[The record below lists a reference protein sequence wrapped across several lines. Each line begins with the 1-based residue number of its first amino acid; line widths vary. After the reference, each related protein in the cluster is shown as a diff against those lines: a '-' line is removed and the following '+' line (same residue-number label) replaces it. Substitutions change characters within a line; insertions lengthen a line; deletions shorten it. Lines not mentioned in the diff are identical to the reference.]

1 MRPLLSIN
9 QKALYYQI
17 QIPAVTLRPDTPSAI
32 PGGTV
37 QPGKNGNPENS
48 QKVPSRRSFDT
59 YECQTCKNRKYQ
71 DGSDDPGVSFK
82 TPTHISPENA
92 AYAIRSHEMEHVS
105 HAQAKAQRE
114 DEKILSQSVTYHT
127 AICPECGR
135 TYLSGGTTRTVFQ
148 KSQDFYNKAPEQKG
162 AFLDITA

>member
-1 MRPLLSIN
+1 MNPLISIN
-9 QKALYYQI
+9 QQTFYYQV
-17 QIPAVTLRPDTPSAI
+17 QVPAGTPSPDTPSAI
-32 PGGTV
+32 PDKTV
-37 QPGKNGNPENS
+37 LSENENPKSGQNS
-48 QKVPSRRSFDT
+48 QKIPGRRNFDT

-135 TYLSGGTTRTVFQ
+135 PICLEGQPGQYFRNLRIFIMECL
-148 KSQDFYNKAPEQKG
+148 NKRAL
-162 AFLDITA
+162 FWI